1 MTRVSL
7 LVAIFAAFTAAPAV
21 ANGPSPGAPGVGD
34 RLFPTLGNGGY
45 DVQHYDVDL
54 RYATASPKQSMDG
67 TVTILAR
74 ATQALSR
81 FDLDFGGASVGGVS
95 VDGADAKF
103 RRDGDELVI
112 TPRRAID
119 NGALFVV
126 TVAHYVAVPTAPDNN
141 DFATEAFFYHPSG
154 SATAGQPN
162 FTHLFLPSNDHP
174 SDKATFD
181 IRFDV
186 PASLTAVANGVP
198 VAHWT
203 DHGRAHSVYVQRQPM
218 ATELIQLAVGHY
230 DITTPDARS
239 NVFIRDVTAQPLT
252 AKFKQLPHV
261 TPSQIYWMSPR
272 AAGYPVDVYGSLV
285 IDQDIGFALETQT
298 LELIDSSWYDDYG
311 QGVWDDTLLHEL
323 SHMWFGDSV
332 SPKTWSDLWLNEGHA
347 SWYEFL
353 YAAEDGSLE
362 DDTEGYPDDNGYANF
377 DDLMKAV
384 YAHGDEWR
392 ASDGPVA
399 LPTSEDTL
407 FNNQRYHGG
416 ALVLYA
422 LRQKIGA
429 VAFQRIERAFVE
441 RFKDQSVSTSDY
453 IALAAQVSARPDV
466 APFLRDWLY
475 GTRTPPMPGHP
486 DWKVNPAPTLRA
498 LSVAGGHARS

>member
-1 MTRVSL
+1 MKAACL
-7 LVAIFAAFTAAPAV
+7 LVAFLALLIAAPAR
-21 ANGPSPGAPGVGD
+21 AAGPSPGAPGLGD

-45 DVQHYDVDL
+45 DVQHYDVNL

-81 FDLDFGGASVGGVS
+81 FDLDFAGASVGGVS
-95 VDGADAKF
+95 VDGAAAKF
-103 RRDGDELVI
+103 RREGEELVI
-112 TPRRAID
+112 TPRRPIG
-119 NGALFVV
+119 NGSRFVV
-126 TVAHYVAVPTAPDNN
+126 TVSHYVAVPTAPNPD

-186 PASLTAVANGVP
+186 PAGVTAVANGVQALKRT
-198 VAHWT
+198 V
-203 DHGRAHSVYVQRQPM
+203 HGRSHFVYVQRQPM

-230 DITTPDARS
+230 EISTPATHS
-239 NVFIRDVTAQPLT
+239 NVFIRDAIAQPI
-252 AKFKQLPHV
+252 ASKFKPLLEV
-261 TPSQIYWMSPR
+261 TPSQIDWMSSR
-272 AAGYPVDVYGSLV
+272 VGGYPFDVYGSLV

-298 LELIDSSWYDDYG
+298 LELVDSSWYDDYG

-332 SPKTWSDLWLNEGHA
+332 SPRTWSDLWLNEGHA

-353 YAAEDGSLE
+353 YAAENGSLA
-362 DDTEGYPDDNGYANF
+362 DDTVDYPDPQGYANF

-407 FNNQRYHGG
+407 FNLQRYHGG

-422 LRQKIGA
+422 LRQKVGA
-429 VAFQRIERAFVE
+429 AAFQRIERAYIQ
-441 RFKDQSVSTSDY
+441 RFKDQSVSTDDY
-453 IALAAQVSARPDV
+453 IALAAQVSGQPDV
-466 APFLRDWLY
+466 VRFLRDWLY
-475 GTRTPPMPGHP
+475 GTKTPPMPGHP
-486 DWKVNPAPTLRA
+486 DWTVAPAN
-498 LSVAGGHARS
+498 